1 VSKQYA
7 LVRLEND
14 DVQCVS
20 VVERDGLFFA
30 ECGAAHGVASTVR
43 GAVVNLASQAP
54 WQGGEG
60 WPIVEIL
67 ERGEASRIELL
78 RQLDVSRADVARLAI
93 VRNEGAYSRILDAR
107 GAFATAVD
115 ARVAKARSLR
125 AEAAYGPLRMVGEDG
140 DYAIVD
146 RIDAEVGTGCDR
158 GTATFF
164 ASCGEIVEA
173 LCNDVQQAM
182 ALLDVSAD
190 LVDTVESRRL
200 TYVSEYCALASH
212 ADDAYLQGVR
222 AAIARVAA
230 IAPTPFA
237 RTVRSLEFVA
247 PSEQPEHPAWLE
259 LMKSEAYRQTEELKA
274 LREEVARLT
283 AVNTELAGGV
293 QGVCDEQRTHS
304 PTPRGAAS

>member
-1 VSKQYA
+1 MSKQYV

-20 VVERDGLFFA
+20 VVARDGLFFA
-30 ECGAAHGVASTVR
+30 ECGAARGVASTVR

-54 WQGGEG
+54 WQDGEG

-107 GAFATAVD
+107 GAFATAAS

-164 ASCGEIVEA
+164 AACGELVEA

-190 LVDTVESRRL
+190 IVDTVESRRL

-212 ADDAYLQGVR
+212 ADDAYLQGVKT
-222 AAIARVAA
+222 AIERVAA
-230 IAPTPFA
+230 IAPAPFA

-247 PSEQPEHPAWLE
+247 PSDQPEHPAWLE
-259 LMKSEAYRQTEELKA
+259 LMESEAYRQTEEIKA
-274 LREEVARLT
+274 LRAEVARLA
-283 AVNTELAGGV
+283 AVNTELAASV
-293 QGVCDEQRTHS
+293 QG
-304 PTPRGAAS
+304 A